1 MRNVNNSTKK
11 LAGYSGEDEELP
23 FEFHI
28 TGTIKPGDDDGH
40 PRYRI
45 TDVIVSPT
53 DEDDLDHDVDG
64 EDEVEED
71 EPVVRINKLRHKENV
86 NTERSIVKKKRSE
99 EPDDDDDDD
108 GYNEHPEL
116 DDTEDLDPDEDD
128 DDGDRTI
135 MSCIQKSILR
145 RR

>member
-1 MRNVNNSTKK
+1 MVKTNTPSKK
-11 LAGYSGEDEELP
+11 LPSYSGEDDELP

-53 DEDDLDHDVDG
+53 DDLEEEQEDL
-64 EDEVEED
+64 EEED
-71 EPVVRINKLRHKENV
+71 EPVVRINKLRKEIKDTV
-86 NTERSIVKKKRSE
+86 NRRLVKKKLRE
-99 EPDDDDDDD
+99 EPDDDEDSEDSDEDGSYDSENLTDEDWETSDD
-108 GYNEHPEL
+108 GGE
-116 DDTEDLDPDEDD
+116 
-128 DDGDRTI
+128 TI
-135 MSCIQKSILR
+135 MSCIQKSVMR

>member
-1 MRNVNNSTKK
+1 MVKTNTTSRKATSET
-11 LAGYSGEDEELP
+11 GDELP

-28 TGTIKPGDDDGH
+28 VGTIKPGDDDRH
-40 PRYRI
+40 LRYRI

-53 DEDDLDHDVDG
+53 DEDDLELEVD
-64 EDEVEED
+64 EEEVEED
-71 EPVVRINKLRHKENV
+71 EPVVRINKLRKEIEETGN
-86 NTERSIVKKKRSE
+86 RRAVKKKRRE
-99 EPDDDDDDD
+99 EPDDDEDDD

-116 DDTEDLDPDEDD
+116 DDTEELDDSDESD